1 MASRYS
7 SKRQYANELDCLF
20 IYCENKISLKPV
32 KKLLSHFLMI
42 GEGGRETE
50 TDRQTDRHRQTG
62 YLYRN
67 SLSTK

>member
-7 SKRQYANELDCLF
+7 SKLQYANELDCLF

-42 GEGGRETE
+42 GERGKEGDR
-50 TDRQTDRHRQTG
+50 DRQTDTD
-62 YLYRN
+62 
-67 SLSTK
+67 K